1 MLLKKMLKKL
11 ISFYILLALSLTESS
26 AFAGNSEFN
35 TWVQNF
41 KTKAVRSGVSKT
53 VVDDVMS
60 NAIFLPKVIEY
71 DRFQPEFYEDT
82 YTYIKKRTNKNKIK
96 KGLALYKKEKSTIDK
111 IEEEFL
117 IEKEL
122 LLALMGVETNFG
134 NYLGK
139 MDIVSS
145 LATLSFDKRRSEF
158 FTKELII
165 LLKLVDQKIIDKK
178 ILFGSWAGAF
188 GNFQFMPR
196 TIQNYA
202 LDYNNNT
209 TIELKKTEDSF
220 ASAANYLSKI
230 GWKKNTPCFIK
241 INLNKTIPSK
251 FLNSSAGNIKN
262 KKKIKFFKKYI
273 KNYKN
278 LNVNKDMIAAII
290 TPDID
295 IIPGASTYT
304 PAYLVFSNYEKIL
317 NWNRSLRFALAVCTL
332 KNKFKNEI

>member
-1 MLLKKMLKKL
+1 MIKKL
-11 ISFYILLALSLTESS
+11 ICIYILLILSISQSS
-26 AFAGNSEFN
+26 TFANNPEFN
-35 TWVQNF
+35 TWVKKF
-41 KTKAVRSGVSKT
+41 KKQAVRSGVSIK

-60 NAIFLPKVIEY
+60 KAVFLPKVIKY

-82 YTYIKKRTNKNKIK
+82 YTYIKKRTNKNKVK

-111 IEEEFL
+111 IEKEFL

-122 LLALMGVETNFG
+122 LLALMGIETNFG
-134 NYLGK
+134 KYLGK

-196 TIQNYA
+196 TIKNYA
-202 LDYNNNT
+202 IDYNKNT

-230 GWKKNTPCFIK
+230 GWKKNIPCFTK
-241 INLNKTIPSK
+241 INLNKSIPSK
-251 FLNSSAGNIKN
+251 YLNSSARNIKN
-262 KKKIKFFKKYI
+262 KKKVKYFKKYI
-273 KNYKN
+273 KNYNN
-278 LNVNKDMIAAII
+278 LKIDENLEVAII
-290 TPDID
+290 TPDKD
-295 IIPGASTYT
+295 IIPGSNTYT
-304 PAYLVFSNYEKIL
+304 PAYLVYSNYEKIL

-332 KNKFKNEI
+332 KNHFKNEI

>member
-1 MLLKKMLKKL
+1 MPKKL
-11 ISFYILLALSLTESS
+11 ISIYILLILSLSPSYAFSS
-26 AFAGNSEFN
+26 NSEFN
-35 TWVQNF
+35 TWVKNF
-41 KTKAVRSGVSKT
+41 KTEAVNAGVSKV
-53 VVDDVMS
+53 VVDEVMS
-60 NAIFLPKVIEY
+60 KAIFLPNVIKY

-82 YTYIKKRTNKNKIK
+82 YTYIKKRTNKNKVK

-111 IEEEFL
+111 IEKEFL

-122 LLALMGVETNFG
+122 LLALMGIETNFG
-134 NYLGK
+134 KYLGK

-145 LATLSFDKRRSEF
+145 LATLSFDKRRSDF

-165 LLKLVDQKIIDKK
+165 LLKLVDQQIIDRK

-202 LDYNNNT
+202 IDYNKNT

-230 GWKKNTPCFIK
+230 GWKKNTPCFVR
-241 INLNKTIPSK
+241 INLNKSIPNK
-251 FLNSSAGNIKN
+251 YLNSSAGSIKN
-262 KKKIKFFKKYI
+262 KKKVKYFKKYI
-273 KNYKN
+273 KNYDNLQIDKN
-278 LNVNKDMIAAII
+278 LEAAII
-290 TPDID
+290 TPDIN
-295 IIPGASTYT
+295 IIPGANSYS
-304 PAYLVFSNYEKIL
+304 PAFLVFSNYEKVL

-332 KNKFKNEI
+332 KNHFKNEI